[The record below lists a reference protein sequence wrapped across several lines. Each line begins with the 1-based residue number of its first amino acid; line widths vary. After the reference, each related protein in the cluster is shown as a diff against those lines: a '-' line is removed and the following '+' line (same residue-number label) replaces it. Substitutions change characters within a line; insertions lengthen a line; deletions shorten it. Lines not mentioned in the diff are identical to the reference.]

1 MDFTNIS
8 FPGMG
13 IGAFRVNQLAFSI
26 GALRIYWSTLILLA
40 GAVLTFFYVAARG
53 KKREGLTKIRT
64 LILTA
69 VAVALGVVIARGS
82 YVVMT
87 WDTVGY
93 TRFGEV
99 IAFWDGMT
107 LGGAL
112 VGGLLGILI
121 MSDVFKLNG
130 LRMMDLFLPGMLLV
144 QTIAAIGTFMD
155 APLFGSVIGETT
167 SFYLVGGAV
176 EFASGDGTLFGLI
189 RMTLDKGGLVLAY
202 HPVFFYKL
210 LWNLIGF
217 LIAHFAL
224 KRVRFSG
231 QVVLFYFTWIG
242 FGRAFLAGLNGPK
255 VGIHSAQLLWLV
267 IGVLALIAM
276 IVRLV
281 RAAKSGVKIEGSDAL
296 GRAYKRMM
304 NPDEV
309 EERRVS
315 DIEHITDVLG
325 QKADLV
331 YENMTT
337 ANVVAEEE
345 ESTEA

>member
-13 IGAFRVNQLAFSI
+13 IGAFQVNQLAFSI
-26 GALRIYWSTLILLA
+26 GVLRIYWSTLILLA
-40 GAVLTFFYVAARG
+40 GAVLSFFYVASRG
-53 KKREGLTKIRT
+53 KKREGLTKKRT

-69 VAVALGVVIARGS
+69 VAVALGIVIARGS

-87 WDTVGY
+87 WEAVGY

-112 VGGLLGILI
+112 VGGLLGLLI
-121 MSDVFKLNG
+121 MSDVYKLNG
-130 LRMMDLFLPGMLLV
+130 IRMLDLFLPAMLLV
-144 QTIAAIGTFMD
+144 QTIAAVATFMD

-167 SFYLVGGAV
+167 SFYFVGGAF
-176 EFASGDGTLFGLI
+176 EIASGDGSLFGLI
-189 RMTLDKGGLVLAY
+189 RMALDKGGLVQAY
-202 HPVFFYKL
+202 HPVFLYKL

-217 LIAHFAL
+217 LVAHFAL
-224 KRVRFSG
+224 KRMRFSG
-231 QVVLFYFTWIG
+231 QVVVFYFAWIG

-255 VGIHSAQLLWLV
+255 VGIHGTQLAWLV
-267 IGVLALIAM
+267 VGILALTVM

-281 RAAKSGVKIEGSDAL
+281 RAAKSGVKVKGTDAV
-296 GRAYKRMM
+296 GRTYKRMM

-309 EERRVS
+309 EQRRVA
-315 DIEHITDVLG
+315 DIEAITDILG
-325 QKADLV
+325 RKADAV

-337 ANVVAEEE
+337 VATAIEEE
-345 ESTEA
+345 DTTEV